1 MVQEFTGEFGSPGL
15 DLHFN
20 HQVPVILYVVV
31 TVEVLV
37 LFYGRGG
44 QGRKIN
50 RMTKYQF
57 LSARWPC
64 QFVTTNMQ
72 PHLQIVYNLVL
83 KDQVYL

>member
-1 MVQEFTGEFGSPGL
+1 MGEFGSPGL
-15 DLHFN
+15 DLHIN

-50 RMTKYQF
+50 RTTKYQF
-57 LSARWPC
+57 LSARWPRAPIC
-64 QFVTTNMQ
+64 DYQYAAPSPNC
-72 PHLQIVYNLVL
+72 LQSAT
-83 KDQVYL
+83 